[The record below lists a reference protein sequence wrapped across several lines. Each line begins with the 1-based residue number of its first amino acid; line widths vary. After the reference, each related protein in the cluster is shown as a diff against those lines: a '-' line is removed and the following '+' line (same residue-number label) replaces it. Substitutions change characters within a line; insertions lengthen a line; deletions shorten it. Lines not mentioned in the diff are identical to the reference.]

1 MKRWIFE
8 SGNELRQDVNAVFS
22 IFQMQNIDPTAVFA
36 TISNPVRLRCLF
48 LVATNLDVC
57 VCEVEE
63 ALQIAQPAASKAL
76 NALKAQGIVTA
87 TRDANWNYYSLND
100 SMPDWLR
107 EIVNSTVK
115 ELSGRQPYRKD
126 ATRLRNLEL
135 RPMACD

>member
-1 MKRWIFE
+1 
-8 SGNELRQDVNAVFS
+8 
-22 IFQMQNIDPTAVFA
+22 MQNIDPTSVFA

-48 LVATNLDVC
+48 LVATNPDVC

-87 TRDANWNYYSLND
+87 TRDANWSHYSLND

-126 ATRLRNLEL
+126 ANRLRNLEL